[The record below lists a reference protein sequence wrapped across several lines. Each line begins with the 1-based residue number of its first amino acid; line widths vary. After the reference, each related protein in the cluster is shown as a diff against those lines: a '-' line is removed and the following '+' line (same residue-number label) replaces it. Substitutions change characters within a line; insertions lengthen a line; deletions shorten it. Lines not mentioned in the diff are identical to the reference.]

1 MTRAEALRSY
11 TLDNAKAMF
20 QEKDKGSI
28 EAGKLADMVIM
39 SEDLLN
45 CPEDRIRS
53 ARVNMTIL
61 GGTVAYRAAGF

>member
-1 MTRAEALRSY
+1 
-11 TLDNAKAMF
+11 MF